1 MVEFGKMW
9 AIESKADFDKAMA
22 ALDEAKFIAEMSDDF
37 SCWRR
42 EREEVDRQRRQVLAA
57 AREKGLI

>member
-9 AIESKADFDKAMA
+9 QIENKADFEKAMA

>member
-1 MVEFGKMW
+1 MW
-9 AIESKADFDKAMA
+9 QIENKADFEKAMA

>member
-9 AIESKADFDKAMA
+9 QIENKADFEKAMA

-42 EREEVDRQRRQVLAA
+42 RVKR
-57 AREKGLI
+57 G